1 MADIDPITREALRR
15 ASQIQGRTNRSNP
28 PPERPHNPSEEHRGQ
43 RHNDRHHHEPPEPE
57 KPRPPETSNQNSGL
71 DALFKDKETS
81 VILILIIL
89 LMGEKGSEHLL
100 LALIYL
106 LI

>member
-15 ASQIQGRTNRSNP
+15 AAHMQGKQNNTP
-28 PPERPHNPSEEHRGQ
+28 PKPPETPHPKEHHRPPK
-43 RHNDRHHHEPPEPE
+43 PPEP
-57 KPRPPETSNQNSGL
+57 KPEPPKNNFGL

-89 LMGEKGSEHLL
+89 LMGEKDCEHLL

-106 LI
+106 LL

>member
-15 ASQIQGRTNRSNP
+15 ASYMQSRNAQTAEP
-28 PPERPHNPSEEHRGQ
+28 PKPPKPERK
-43 RHNDRHHHEPPEPE
+43 PEPE
-57 KPRPPETSNQNSGL
+57 PKREAAPTLFGNGL
-71 DALFKDKETS
+71 DVLFRDKETG

-89 LMGEKGSEHLL
+89 LMGEKGSENLL

>member
-15 ASQIQGRTNRSNP
+15 ASHMQGRPNRSNNAA
-28 PPERPHNPSEEHRGQ
+28 PPE
-43 RHNDRHHHEPPEPE
+43 NDRFEERRRPPKPPEPRPE
-57 KPRPPETSNQNSGL
+57 PKPEPRPEPSFAAGGL
-71 DALFKDKETS
+71 EALFKDKETS

-89 LMGEKGSEHLL
+89 LMGEKNCEHLL

-106 LI
+106 LL

>member
-15 ASQIQGRTNRSNP
+15 AAHMQGRPTQAP
-28 PPERPHNPSEEHRGQ
+28 PKPSENNR
-43 RHNDRHHHEPPEPE
+43 PE
-57 KPRPPETSNQNSGL
+57 KHPRPPKPPAPKPEPPKNNFGL
-71 DALFKDKETS
+71 EALFKDKETS

-89 LMGEKGSEHLL
+89 LMGEKDCEHLL

-106 LI
+106 LL

>member
-15 ASQIQGRTNRSNP
+15 AAQMQGRP
-28 PPERPHNPSEEHRGQ
+28 KQGAAPPEAQKEHRE
-43 RHNDRHHHEPPEPE
+43 HNHKPPKPHEERPPESV
-57 KPRPPETSNQNSGL
+57 PRPPDTGFGL

-89 LMGEKGSEHLL
+89 LMGEKDCEHLL

>member
-1 MADIDPITREALRR
+1 MSDIDPITREALRR
-15 ASQIQGRTNRSNP
+15 ASQMQNRTNRSSS
-28 PPERPHNPSEEHRGQ
+28 PPESEPRTKSE
-43 RHNDRHHHEPPEPE
+43 RHHSHPNPPEPPPPP
-57 KPRPPETSNQNSGL
+57 KPPGTFGGL

>member
-1 MADIDPITREALRR
+1 MPEIDSITQEALKR
-15 ASQIQGRTNRSNP
+15 ASYMQSRNIHNTHEAK
-28 PPERPHNPSEEHRGQ
+28 PPEPKPPEPK
-43 RHNDRHHHEPPEPE
+43 PPEPE
-57 KPRPPETSNQNSGL
+57 SSSKPSPKPALFGNGL
-71 DALFKDKETS
+71 DALFKDKETG

-89 LMGEKGSEHLL
+89 LMGEKGSENLL